1 MIITKIEA
9 QKNPKR
15 VNIYI
20 DNNFAFGL
28 DDEIRYKYGLKSNM
42 EIDDDFIKNVL
53 QDEEESK
60 AFSNVLNYLSY
71 RQRSEKEV
79 IDYLKKQDYD
89 EDLILK
95 VVNKCKGYK
104 YIDDLSFAEN
114 FTKDKLN
121 LKKFGKRRIG
131 YELKLKGISQDI
143 INKVL
148 DFDND
153 LEYEMALALGQKRLS
168 SYKNDDK
175 NKKYRKLSAY
185 LGRRGYDFSVISK
198 VLKEVLKDD

>member
-20 DNNFAFGL
+20 DNKFAFGL
-28 DDEIRYKYGLKSNM
+28 DDDIRYKYSLRSNL
-42 EIDDDFIKNVL
+42 EIDEAFIEDILK
-53 QDEEESK
+53 EEEENK

-79 IDYLKKQDYD
+79 LDYLKKQDYD
-89 EDLILK
+89 EELVFK
-95 VVNKCKGYK
+95 VLDKCKHYN
-104 YIDDLSFAEN
+104 YIDDQEFAEN

-121 LKKFGKRRIG
+121 LKKFGKKRIK
-131 YELKLKGISQDI
+131 YELRQKGINDCI
-143 INKVL
+143 IEEVL
-148 DFDND
+148 NFDDD
-153 LEYEMALALGQKRLS
+153 LEYEMALALGKKRLK

-185 LGRRGYDFSVISK
+185 LGRRGYDFSIISK
-198 VLKEVLKDD
+198 VLREVLKDE